1 MEVTYFGLNSV
12 RLRGRDASVLIDPYE
27 PKMGLA
33 PVRLTVQI
41 VIRTHDDPTHFS
53 FQGLGSDFHQ
63 VTGAGEFE
71 IKGVAMKGIQ
81 TYHDAKQGA
90 QLGKN
95 FVYVVDIDELT
106 VCHLGHLG
114 HELNEAQLEAIG
126 SKVDILFVPVGG
138 GSHLNSAQATEIV
151 NQIEPKYV
159 VPISYK
165 LPGLT
170 LLAQELEPVDK
181 FAKEMGVTD
190 LTPLAKLSLT
200 STPPLDEPKL
210 ILLEARGVATAATA
224 GAVD

>member
-27 PKMGLA
+27 PKLGLA
-33 PVRLTVQI
+33 PVRLTVPI
-41 VIRTHDDPTHFS
+41 VIRTHDDPAHFS
-53 FQGLGSDFHQ
+53 FQGLGSDFQ
-63 VTGAGEFE
+63 LVTGAGEWE

-81 TYHDAKQGA
+81 TYHDGKQGA
-90 QLGKN
+90 QRGKN
-95 FVYVVDIDELT
+95 FVYVIDIDELT

-114 HELNEAQLEAIG
+114 HELNEAQLDGIG

-138 GSHLNSAQATEIV
+138 GSHVNSAQATEIV

-159 VPISYK
+159 VPISYR

-170 LLAQELEPVDK
+170 LLGQDLEPVDK

-190 LTPLAKLSLT
+190 LSPLPKLSLT
-200 STPPLDEPKL
+200 SAPQIDEPKL
-210 ILLEARGVATAATA
+210 IILEPRGAAAATAA
-224 GAVD
+224 AVD

>member
-12 RLRGRDASVLIDPYE
+12 RLRCRDASVLIDPYE

-114 HELNEAQLEAIG
+114 HELNEAQMEAIG

-138 GSHLNSAQATEIV
+138 GSHLNSAQATEIE

-170 LLAQELEPVDK
+170 LLAQELEGVEK
-181 FAKEMGVTD
+181 FAKEMGATD
-190 LTPLAKLSLT
+190 LTPQAKLQLT
-200 STPPLDEPKL
+200 SSPTVDETKL
-210 ILLEARGVATAATA
+210 VILEPRGAAATA
-224 GAVD
+224 TVD

>member
-12 RLRGRDASVLIDPYE
+12 RLRGREASVLIDPYE
-27 PKMGLA
+27 PKLGLA
-33 PVRLTVQI
+33 PVRLSVPI

-53 FQGLGSDFHQ
+53 FQGLGSDFRL

-90 QLGKN
+90 QRGKN
-95 FVYVVDIDELT
+95 FVYVIDIDELS

-114 HELNEAQLEAIG
+114 HGLTEAQLDAIG

-170 LLAQELEPVDK
+170 LLAQELEPVDT
-181 FAKEMGVTD
+181 FAKEMGMTD

-200 STPPLDEPKL
+200 SPPTLDEPKL
-210 ILLEARGVATAATA
+210 ILLEARGAAAATTAA
-224 GAVD
+224 VD